1 MERIPQP
8 NEIYQHFKGNL
19 YRVVTLAKH
28 ADTGERMV
36 IYQALYG
43 DFEIWA
49 RPLREFT
56 GRVDERKHPEAAGRQ
71 RFTLLPQI
79 MGQDGLKPPAAGK
92 PEQAAPAGEEPSQS
106 PSAGGNPALAREQMP
121 AASDLPEDAAG
132 RDLTAAGTEEASGLA
147 VPPSGPAAPPSD
159 EEEPALDPMLMAFLD
174 ADSYEEKLAI
184 FTDMRG
190 RITDDMLTTMA
201 VALDIDLKEGEL
213 MERYE
218 ELKNCIVMLEKY
230 ECNRLR

>member
-1 MERIPQP
+1 MEKIPQP

-79 MGQDGLKPPAAGK
+79 MGQDGLKPPAGEKPEQSPLAAGKPEQSVPAGEK
-92 PEQAAPAGEEPSQS
+92 PEQAAPA
-106 PSAGGNPALAREQMP
+106 
-121 AASDLPEDAAG
+121 AG
-132 RDLTAAGTEEASGLA
+132 RDLSAAGAEEA
-147 VPPSGPAAPPSD
+147 SGPAAPPS

-190 RITDDMLTTMA
+190 RVTDDMLTTMA

-230 ECNRLR
+230 ECTRLR

>member
-1 MERIPQP
+1 
-8 NEIYQHFKGNL
+8 
-19 YRVVTLAKH
+19 
-28 ADTGERMV
+28 MV

-79 MGQDGLKPPAAGK
+79 MGQDGL
-92 PEQAAPAGEEPSQS
+92 
-106 PSAGGNPALAREQMP
+106 NPP

-132 RDLTAAGTEEASGLA
+132 RALSAAGAEEA
-147 VPPSGPAAPPSD
+147 SGPAAPPSG

-190 RITDDMLTTMA
+190 RVTDDMLTTMA

-230 ECNRLR
+230 ECTRLR